1 MSTHPNRFLIS
12 TMLLILIAV
21 TACQPQAASQATPAL
36 SPGAV
41 VKEITGK
48 VNIKQPDIGYF
59 SPASVGMELQL
70 NGSIQTGDDGRARLD
85 LSSGTIIR
93 VAPSSLFTFTS
104 NQSNN
109 GGLSTQFN
117 LNLGSIFIILQ
128 GGNASVNTPS
138 GVASVR
144 GSYLSV
150 TVDPSTQTMV
160 VTCLEGHCSAGNSAG
175 SVDFGSGQEVTLF
188 SCTGGQCSV
197 PNIGPMTPEDFQRW
211 LDNNPDIQQIPGLFA
226 TLTAIASTEP
236 PATEAPTTPPPAT
249 EPPLCLNNLTPATDS
264 NFDPT
269 GSVKFSWDAKEG
281 ASEYK
286 LSIHFPNGASASFY
300 TSDTSITRYLESMP
314 AGGSYSWDVT
324 ALDGSGNP
332 ICQTGESTFTKPK
345 FETPVPPKNPIP
357 PATTEPPV
365 TPPPTT
371 PPPPTQPPGG

>member
-1 MSTHPNRFLIS
+1 
-12 TMLLILIAV
+12 MLLVLIAV
-21 TACQPQAASQATPAL
+21 TACQPQAASQTTPVL
-36 SPGAV
+36 SPNAG

-48 VNIKQPDIGYF
+48 VNIKQPGTGYF
-59 SPASVGMELQL
+59 SPASVGMELQM

-109 GGLSTQFN
+109 GSLSTQFN
-117 LNLGSIFIILQ
+117 LNLGSIFIILK

-150 TVDPSTQTMV
+150 TVDPSTQTVV
-160 VTCLEGHCSAGNSAG
+160 VTCLEGHCSSGNSAG

-211 LDNNPDIQQIPGLFA
+211 LDNSPDIQQIPGLFA

-236 PATEAPTTPPPAT
+236 PATEPPATEAPTTPPPAT
-249 EPPLCLNNLTPATDS
+249 EPPLCLNNLNPVTDS
-264 NFDPT
+264 NFNPAGT
-269 GSVKFSWDAKEG
+269 VKFSWDAKEG
-281 ASEYK
+281 ASQYK
-286 LSIHFPNGASASFY
+286 LSIHFPNGVTASFY
-300 TSDTSITRYLESMP
+300 TSDTSLTRYLESMP

-345 FETPVPPKNPIP
+345 LDTPVPPKNPVP
-357 PATTEPPV
+357 PT

-371 PPPPTQPPGG
+371 PPPTTPPPTQPSGG